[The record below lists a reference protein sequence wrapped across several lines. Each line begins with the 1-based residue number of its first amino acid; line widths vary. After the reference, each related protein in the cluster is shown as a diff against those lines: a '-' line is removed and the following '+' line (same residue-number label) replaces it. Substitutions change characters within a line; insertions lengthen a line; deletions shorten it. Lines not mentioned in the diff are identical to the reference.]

1 MEDYL
6 VHVKDSLL
14 TFLGGIAPTLIKAAI
29 TFVIGIIVLRIL
41 KKILNN
47 AVSKS
52 KKIDASIKSF
62 LRSLISIILYFAL
75 IAIVATVLG
84 VEASSFIAILGAAGL
99 AIGLALQGSLANFAG
114 GVLLI
119 SFKPLRIDDMV
130 EINGMFGVVHK
141 IDILYTQLKTFDGR
155 IISMPNGM
163 VANTAIDN
171 WTMTEMR
178 RVNHHFQ
185 IPLEEDVDEVR
196 EIMLKALNAHDLV
209 LEDPEPTVWLDSID
223 DYALN
228 MYARAFTKNEDY
240 YPTYWNNLEDI
251 KKALDKNGIKVQV
264 PKREITYKK
273 EEDDKANAKSK
284 STD

>member
-273 EEDDKANAKSK
+273 EENDKANAKS
-284 STD
+284 TD